1 MLALIGLSALSLM
14 SWRGRLVRALGRA
27 IASVVLLSL
36 IASCSVQRSLKSD
49 VRSQMSVTTRDTV
62 REQVV
67 VAVHDTLREVTTITV
82 QLGQT
87 GDTVKVA
94 QVTERDRFRDRKAVK
109 DKEEK
114 LIIQKDT
121 VYIEKRDSVSNTNLT
136 NSTNEKKSSFL
147 SILKWT
153 FAILCAII
161 VLIITV
167 KVCLRR
173 SL

>member
-1 MLALIGLSALSLM
+1 
-14 SWRGRLVRALGRA
+14 
-27 IASVVLLSL
+27 
-36 IASCSVQRSLKSD
+36 
-49 VRSQMSVTTRDTV
+49 MSVTTRDAV

-161 VLIITV
+161 VLIIVV

>member
-1 MLALIGLSALSLM
+1 
-14 SWRGRLVRALGRA
+14 
-27 IASVVLLSL
+27 
-36 IASCSVQRSLKSD
+36 
-49 VRSQMSVTTRDTV
+49 MSVTTRDTV

-114 LIIQKDT
+114 LVVRTDT
-121 VYIEKRDSVSNTNLT
+121 VYIERKNSVVVKEANVSHQTP
-136 NSTNEKKSSFL
+136 
-147 SILKWT
+147 SISHLLKWI
-153 FAILCAII
+153 FGII
-161 VLIITV
+161 VALGALIIIIR
-167 KVCLRR
+167 VCYHR
-173 SL
+173 